1 MSIRARL
8 QALREQSGATHLS
21 APTPATFQRD
31 TVKND
36 SLDLDGPNSVAA
48 QPIVARV
55 AALKKTTV
63 DESDDLEE
71 SCSPALADANKSGA
85 ESVAGMSAHGSER
98 AGHELQPGAGLCIDA
113 PPGYVGRSSDEVYGS
128 CPPELDRFRRVGNAT
143 GNTTG
148 HAAGVRAVDREAAL
162 AKTIGAVL
170 VADGVLC
177 CQAQYRLP
185 HQFGAGHIAK
195 DCIQQAVS
203 LLNLDIAPIRRIVA
217 LDTETTGLAGGT
229 GTVPFLTGVLICDE
243 QQATLQQWLLTRFDG
258 EQQLLEMLIHQLE
271 PGDLL
276 VTYNGKSYD
285 MPLLETRARL
295 NRLKPDFEQLP
306 HLDLLSFVRRAFSG
320 RWSDCRLQTAE
331 RHLLL
336 RVRQD
341 DIPGS
346 EIPAVWFDW
355 MRGGGHGAIERVVEH
370 NRLDLVGLV
379 ALIERLSC
387 VFATPEQ
394 FGAKIIPTLSH
405 MGAAES
411 ELSARLQAHDDQ
423 LDARERIELARL
435 ARRQG
440 RWELAVAQWRR
451 LAEQGE
457 LVGFE
462 QLAKFSE
469 HRRKDYPAALRL
481 TRELMARDG
490 ARPEHRK
497 RELRLLRRIETAVAS
512 WNVA

>member
-1 MSIRARL
+1 M
-8 QALREQSGATHLS
+8 HLS
-21 APTPATFQRD
+21 APTPATFQRG
-31 TVKND
+31 TVKNGLLD
-36 SLDLDGPNSVAA
+36 SDGPNSVAVLPVVVGLA
-48 QPIVARV
+48 V
-55 AALKKTTV
+55 LKKTAV
-63 DESDDLEE
+63 DEFDDPKD
-71 SCSPALADANKSGA
+71 SCNAALAEANKIGD
-85 ESVAGMSAHGSER
+85 ESVAMMSAHGLES
-98 AGHELQPGAGLCIDA
+98 AGHELQSGTGPCIDSS
-113 PPGYVGRSSDEVYGS
+113 PVYVGPSSDEVNGS
-128 CPPELDRFRRVGNAT
+128 RPPELGRFRRVGNAT
-143 GNTTG
+143 DNATGNTTG
-148 HAAGVRAVDREAAL
+148 NAAGVRAADREAVL
-162 AKTIGAVL
+162 SKTIGAIQ
-170 VADGVLC
+170 VADGVLR
-177 CQAQYRLP
+177 CQAKYQLP
-185 HQFGAGHIAK
+185 HQLGAGRIAK

-203 LLNLDIAPIRRIVA
+203 LLNLDVSPIRRIVA

-229 GTVPFLTGVLICDE
+229 GIVPFLTGVLICDE

-258 EQQLLEMLIHQLE
+258 EQQLLEMLINQLE

-331 RHLLL
+331 RHLLR
-336 RVRQD
+336 RVRHD

-355 MRGGGHGAIERVVEH
+355 MRGGGHGAIARVVEH

-394 FGAKIIPTLSH
+394 FGAKIVPTLSH

-411 ELSARLQAHDDQ
+411 ELFARLQAHDDH

-457 LVGFE
+457 LVGLE

-490 ARPEHRK
+490 ARPEYRK

-512 WNVA
+512 RNVA